1 MDERGSTLIE
11 CMANFQTAVVKAE
24 SADLGFAP
32 KDRQLGATV
41 EDLAPPIS
49 WLPACTWDPSL
60 G

>member
-24 SADLGFAP
+24 SADLGF
-32 KDRQLGATV
+32 GA
-41 EDLAPPIS
+41 E
-49 WLPACTWDPSL
+49 